1 MVKTGVFKKIAAL
14 TAAVTLV
21 GSFAVGASAVVSIQT
36 TTSYVAGSNNQKVS
50 VTANVTGAGSKVEVT
65 YYATK
70 GAEVVY
76 VDQDTAT
83 AAGAVKFE
91 YVTAASDL
99 ESAVKVGYTGA
110 TSAVAS
116 DVTGYTITCGDQ
128 STVVP
133 TSNEGGTFTFAYAMP
148 DGQALDKV
156 TSTGAAVNGASY
168 SEGYITVVLAAVTA
182 DTTLTVVTKDAVVL
196 NPTGEYLQ
204 SAAIVSNGKTDAVED
219 ETPGDITS
227 EAGNRKLSVLA
238 KVVDSDDYGIIVS
251 ETAITAGTVATLPEG
266 AYKAKGKSAEGYFA
280 VQLID
285 TADAASTDFIK
296 ANTNYYTAV
305 YYKTA
310 SGYVI
315 VAGGTVNAKNTK

>member
-21 GSFAVGASAVVSIQT
+21 GSFAVGASAVSIQT

-50 VTANVTGAGSKVEVT
+50 VKANVTGAGSGVEVT

-76 VDQDTAT
+76 VDQDTAST
-83 AAGAVKFE
+83 GGAVTFD
-91 YVTAASDL
+91 YVTAASNL
-99 ESAVKVGYTGA
+99 KSNVKVGYTGA
-110 TSAVAS
+110 TAATPS
-116 DVTGYTITCGDQ
+116 DVSGYTITCEGK

-133 TSNEGGTFTFAYAMP
+133 TTNAGGTFTFAYTMS

-156 TSTGAAVNGASY
+156 TSTGAEVIDASY
-168 SEGYITVVLAAVTA
+168 SEGNITVVLAAVTA

-196 NPTGEYLQ
+196 NPTGRYLQ
-204 SAAIVSNGKTDAVED
+204 SAAIVSDGTNDTVED
-219 ETPGDITS
+219 ENPGDFTS
-227 EAGNRKLSVLA
+227 EDGNRKLSVLA
-238 KVVDSDDYGIIVS
+238 QVVDSDEYGIIVS
-251 ETAITAGTVATLPEG
+251 ETAITAGTVATLPKG

-285 TADAASTDFIK
+285 TAAEASAELIK

-315 VAGGTVNAKNTK
+315 VAGGTVNATK